1 MSLCFCSI
9 SKPSFLTRQPEFV
22 NPWTPSPN
30 PIKFIQFSNLLRT
43 RSKDFCFKAV
53 HTDGVGV
60 LHPDDAVSER
70 SAAID
75 AEPEGQDEGVVNGV
89 AGSTPEDSDEARTQ
103 IRSKKS
109 DEKRGNVEESDKESR
124 FKLRNG
130 REVFEEKAYVVGVS
144 RKSDS
149 EGSFSIEESLS
160 ELEQLADTAGLHVVG
175 STYQKLATPN
185 PRTYIGSGKVAEIKS
200 AIHAFDVETVIFD
213 DELSPGQLRNL
224 EKTFG
229 GDVRVCDRTAL
240 ILDIFNQRAATREA
254 ALQVSLAQ
262 MEYQLPRLTRMWTHL
277 ERQSG
282 GQVKGMGEKQIEVD
296 KRILRDQIAVLKKE
310 IESVRKHRKQYR
322 NRRFDIPVPVVSLV
336 GYTNAGKSTLLNK
349 LTGADVLAEDKLFA
363 TLDPTTRRVQA
374 MKKILTKIFSLMKN
388 GKEFL
393 LTDTVG
399 FIQKLPTTLVAA
411 FRATLEEIAESSL
424 LVHVVDISH
433 PMAEQQIEAVDKVL
447 AELDTLSIP
456 KLIVWN
462 KVDNAKDP
470 EKIKL
475 EAQENADVVCIS
487 ALTGEGLDDFCN
499 AVQEKL
505 KDMMVWVEALIP
517 FDKGELLSTIH
528 HVGMVEKTEYVENG
542 ALVRAYVPL
551 RFARLLTPMRQTC
564 VS

>member
-9 SKPSFLTRQPEFV
+9 LKPSFLNGEHDFV
-22 NPWTPSPN
+22 YRLSPN
-30 PIKFIQFSNLLRT
+30 PNIIIKHVQLCTLRAHDKH
-43 RSKDFCFKAV
+43 SSFKAV
-53 HTDGVGV
+53 QSDGVGV
-60 LHPDDAVSER
+60 ILSDETVSKR
-70 SAAID
+70 TAALD
-75 AEPEGQDEGVVNGV
+75 AEPEVQAHGTSNGA
-89 AGSTPEDSDEARTQ
+89 AGTAIEESHEARTQ
-103 IRSKKS
+103 IRLKKS
-109 DEKRGNVEESDKESR
+109 EEKRGNVDESDEEGR

-130 REVFEEKAYVVGVS
+130 REVFEEKAYLVGVA
-144 RKSDS
+144 RKGYTD
-149 EGSFSIEESLS
+149 GSFGIEESLS
-160 ELEQLADTAGLHVVG
+160 ELEQLADTAGLCVVG

-200 AIHAFDVETVIFD
+200 AIHAFGVETVIFD

-254 ALQVSLAQ
+254 SLQVSLAQ
-262 MEYQLPRLTRMWTHL
+262 MEYQLPRLTRMWSHL
-277 ERQSG
+277 ERQAG

-296 KRILRDQIAVLKKE
+296 KRILRDQIGALKKE
-310 IESVRKHRKQYR
+310 IETVRKHRKQYR
-322 NRRFDIPVPVVSLV
+322 TRRFAVPVPVVSLV
-336 GYTNAGKSTLLNK
+336 GYTNAGKSTLLNR
-349 LTGADVLAEDKLFA
+349 LTGAKVLAEDKLFA
-363 TLDPTTRRVQA
+363 TLDPTTRR
-374 MKKILTKIFSLMKN
+374 TKN

-411 FRATLEEIAESSL
+411 FRATLEEISESSL

-433 PMAEQQIEAVDKVL
+433 PLAEQQIEAVDKVL
-447 AELDTLSIP
+447 SELDTSSIP

-462 KVDNAKDP
+462 KVDNARDP
-470 EKIKL
+470 EKIKS
-475 EAQENADVVCIS
+475 EAQENEDVICIS

-505 KDMMVWVEALIP
+505 KDTMVWVEALIP
-517 FDKGELLSTIH
+517 FEKGEILSTIH
-528 HVGMVEKTEYVENG
+528 HVGMVEKIEYVENG
-542 ALVRAYVPL
+542 ALVRAHVPL
-551 RFARLLTPMRQTC
+551 RFARLLTPMRQTF